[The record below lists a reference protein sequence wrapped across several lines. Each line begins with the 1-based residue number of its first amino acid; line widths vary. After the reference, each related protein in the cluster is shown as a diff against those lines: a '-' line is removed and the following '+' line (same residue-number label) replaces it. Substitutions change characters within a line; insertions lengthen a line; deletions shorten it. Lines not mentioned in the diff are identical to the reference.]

1 MDVTLKVISGTNIG
15 QELAVPAPRF
25 FIGRA
30 EDCQLRPKSDLIS
43 RHHCVL
49 LVDNESFAV
58 RDLGSRNGTFVND
71 ERVMGERELKAG
83 DRLKVGA
90 LEFVVHLAEKPVV
103 GPAKKRPKV
112 TSIQDVVARTVQGVG
127 SGEHDVSAWLED
139 DPNITSAP
147 TRELKPSDI
156 PVGADLPADVGMT
169 MIGAPVIEADAP
181 TEVGVPVTDT
191 VATATPAKP
200 AAAKPAGKGTG
211 DSGAAAADV
220 LRQFF
225 RRR

>member
-1 MDVTLKVISGTNIG
+1 MDVTLKVIAGTNVG
-15 QELAVPAPRF
+15 QELAVAPPRF

-49 LVDNESFAV
+49 LVDKESLAV

-71 ERVMGERELKAG
+71 ERVMGERELQMG

-90 LEFVVHLAEKPVV
+90 LEFVVHLAEKAAA

-112 TSIQDVVARTVQGVG
+112 NSIQEVVARTVEGAG
-127 SGEHDVSAWLED
+127 SGETDVASWLED
-139 DPNITSAP
+139 EPETSVA
-147 TRELKPSDI
+147 TRELKPADI
-156 PVGADLPADVGMT
+156 QPDTGMT
-169 MIGAPVIEADAP
+169 MTGAPVIAPDAP
-181 TEVGVPVTDT
+181 TEVGAPVAET
-191 VATATPAKP
+191 VSTTMPSKP
-200 AAAKPAGKGTG
+200 APPKPATKGSG

>member
-1 MDVTLKVISGTNIG
+1 MDVTLKVVAGTNVG
-15 QELAVPAPRF
+15 QELAVAPPRF

-49 LVDNESFAV
+49 LVDKESLAV

-71 ERVMGERELKAG
+71 ERVMGERELQMG

-90 LEFVVHLAEKPVV
+90 LEFVVHLAEKAAV

-112 TSIQDVVARTVQGVG
+112 NSIEEVVARTVEGAG
-127 SGEHDVSAWLED
+127 SGETDVASWLED
-139 DPNITSAP
+139 EPETSVA
-147 TRELKPSDI
+147 TRELR
-156 PVGADLPADVGMT
+156 PADAQAAEIHTDAGMT
-169 MIGAPVIEADAP
+169 MTGAPVIVPDAP
-181 TEVGVPVTDT
+181 TEVGVPVAETIST
-191 VATATPAKP
+191 TMPGKPAPPKP
-200 AAAKPAGKGTG
+200 AAKGSG

>member
-1 MDVTLKVISGTNIG
+1 MDVTLKVVTGSNVG

-49 LVDNESFAV
+49 LVENESLAV

-71 ERVMGERELKAG
+71 ERIMGERELKMG

-90 LEFVVHLAEKPVV
+90 LEFVVHLAEKAA

-112 TSIQDVVARTVQGVG
+112 TSIQEVVARTVEGAG
-127 SGEHDVSAWLED
+127 SGESDVASWLED
-139 DPNITSAP
+139 DAPDTAVP
-147 TRELKPSDI
+147 TRELKPDD
-156 PVGADLPADVGMT
+156 VHADLSLTMT
-169 MIGAPVIEADAP
+169 GAPTIAADAP

-191 VATATPAKP
+191 VSTNAGAVKSAPAKP
-200 AAAKPAGKGTG
+200 APKGSA
-211 DSGAAAADV
+211 DSGKAAADV